1 MKEKVQKI
9 KQNKP
14 LKVIGEI
21 LYILLFLIVI
31 LMLIVVILQRVTDNS
46 VTIGGFRIF
55 TVATGSMVPKYEVG
69 DILISKEIDP
79 SEIKVGDD
87 IVYKGKE
94 GSFNGKVVTH
104 RVISIEEQ
112 GGEYHIITQGIA
124 NEQADPEITDEQ
136 VYGKIIYKVK
146 TLSFISKMVSN
157 IYIFYFFIFIPIAI
171 LIVKQIRQIATS
183 NEEDDDDDEEQETKD
198 VEEKAEEK
206 IKRNSVKYGKIV

>member
-69 DILISKEIDP
+69 DVLISKEIDP

-183 NEEDDDDDEEQETKD
+183 NEEEDDDDEQETKD
-198 VEEKAEEK
+198 VEQKAEEK
-206 IKRNSVKYGKIV
+206 NKKE

>member
-69 DILISKEIDP
+69 DVLISKEIDP

-146 TLSFISKMVSN
+146 TLSFISSCTSSFSALSSSRVL
-157 IYIFYFFIFIPIAI
+157 IA
-171 LIVKQIRQIATS
+171 R
-183 NEEDDDDDEEQETKD
+183 
-198 VEEKAEEK
+198 
-206 IKRNSVKYGKIV
+206 Y

>member
-69 DILISKEIDP
+69 DVLISKEIDP

-171 LIVKQIRQIATS
+171 LIVKQMRQIATS

-198 VEEKAEEK
+198 VE
-206 IKRNSVKYGKIV
+206 

>member
-1 MKEKVQKI
+1 MKEQLQKVK
-9 KQNKP
+9 KNKP
-14 LKVIGEI
+14 LKMIGEI
-21 LYILLFLIVI
+21 IYILLFIIVI

-55 TVATGSMVPKYEVG
+55 AVATGSMVPQYEVG
-69 DILISKEIDP
+69 DVLISKEIDP

-104 RVISIEEQ
+104 RVISVEEQ
-112 GGEYHIITQGIA
+112 NGEYHLITQGLA

-146 TLSFISKMVSN
+146 TLSLISKLISN
-157 IYIFYFFIFIPIAI
+157 IFIFYFFILVPIAV
-171 LIVKQIRQIATS
+171 LIVKQIRQIVTN
-183 NEEDDDDDEEQETKD
+183 NEEDDDEEDKTDEKNKKE
-198 VEEKAEEK
+198 
-206 IKRNSVKYGKIV
+206 

>member
-69 DILISKEIDP
+69 DVLISKEIDP

-183 NEEDDDDDEEQETKD
+183 NEEEDDDDEEQETKD
-198 VEEKAEEK
+198 VEQKAEEK
-206 IKRNSVKYGKIV
+206 NKKE